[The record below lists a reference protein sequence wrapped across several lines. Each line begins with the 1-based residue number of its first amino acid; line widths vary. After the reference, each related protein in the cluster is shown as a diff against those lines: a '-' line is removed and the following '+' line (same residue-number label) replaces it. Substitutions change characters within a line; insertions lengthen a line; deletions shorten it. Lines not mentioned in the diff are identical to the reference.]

1 MVALYVISG
10 AAHFVAPDFYLK
22 LMPGWLPQKHTFV
35 YFTGALEIGLAL
47 LMLRDKYQKLAAN
60 LIILMLLAF
69 LFLIHIPQT
78 MDFYATGDDGFM
90 VSVIRLPIQLLLI
103 FWAWSYTRKPVTFMK
118 HKKPA
123 HV

>member
-1 MVALYVISG
+1 MVILYVISG
-10 AAHFVAPDFYLK
+10 LAHFIMPDFYLK
-22 LMPGWLPQKHTFV
+22 LMPDWLPQRSTLL
-35 YFTGALEIGLAL
+35 YLTGALEIGLAL

-78 MDFYATGDDGFM
+78 IEFYNSGNDAFM
-90 VSVIRLPIQLLLI
+90 VSVIRLPIQILLI

-123 HV
+123 HT